1 MERTQ
6 LKLVLQTVREIKAFA
21 MGSDL
26 CKTVGKNL
34 KNKIYGP
41 LTTILGCVHLIQP
54 KNILLQSVEENVKL
68 FLTVNSDNLSL
79 KFRSQQ

>member
-1 MERTQ
+1 
-6 LKLVLQTVREIKAFA
+6 
-21 MGSDL
+21 MGQ
-26 CKTVGKNL
+26 NL

-54 KNILLQSVEENVKL
+54 KNILLQSVEEYVNL

-79 KFRSQQ
+79 KMILRSVIWIKSSFFYGFI

>member
-1 MERTQ
+1 
-6 LKLVLQTVREIKAFA
+6 
-21 MGSDL
+21 MGQ
-26 CKTVGKNL
+26 NL

-54 KNILLQSVEENVKL
+54 KNILLQSVEENVNL

-79 KFRSQQ
+79 KMILRSVIWIKSSFFDGLI